1 MGLRKVNYIKNR
13 TVLSLIVLLFCY
25 GCSHT
30 SSYDSVARRKE
41 YYKGVSRT
49 TPQIPVYSRVTWS
62 HLPEPLTASGGNK
75 TPLMMKEF
83 SFVLPNS
90 DLGES
95 LEAVSQTMGFRVK
108 CPSELK
114 NRRVSINRKD
124 TIVGVLREIGEQ
136 CQVRMVVDVDQRLI
150 SVFPE

>member
-1 MGLRKVNYIKNR
+1 MNYINNR
-13 TVLSLIVLLFCY
+13 TFLSLIVLLVCY

-30 SSYDSVARRKE
+30 STYDSVARRKE
-41 YYKGVSRT
+41 YYKSVSRT
-49 TPQIPVYSRVTWS
+49 SPQIPVYSRVTWS
-62 HLPEPLTASGGNK
+62 HLPEPLTASAGNES
-75 TPLMMKEF
+75 PLMIKEF
-83 SFVLPNS
+83 SFVLPHS

-114 NRRVSINRKD
+114 KRRVSINRKD
-124 TIVGVLREIGEQ
+124 TILGVLRDIGEQ
-136 CQVRMVVDVDQRLI
+136 CGVRMVVDVDQRLI